1 MKPNITT
8 LKKPAMKQEMTEEQK
23 MAQRVQIFMQKREQ
37 YALNAALKMLEGYDY
52 VPDGAQLDGI
62 VEAAVDFADKM
73 LDKLF
78 NENEG
83 KEDSGDKE
91 D

>member
-8 LKKPAMKQEMTEEQK
+8 LKKPAMRQEMTEEQK

-37 YALNAALKMLEGYDY
+37 YALNAALKMLEGYEFT
-52 VPDGAQLDGI
+52 PDNEQLDGI
-62 VEAAVDFADKM
+62 VDAAVDFADKL

-78 NENEG
+78 NEDEG

>member
-37 YALNAALKMLEGYDY
+37 YALNAALKMLEGYDFT
-52 VPDGAQLDGI
+52 PDGEQLDGI
-62 VEAAVDFADKM
+62 VDAAVDFADKL
-73 LDKLF
+73 LDKLY
-78 NENEG
+78 NEDEG

>member
-8 LKKPAMKQEMTEEQK
+8 LKKPAMRQEMTEEQK

-37 YALNAALKMLEGYDY
+37 YALNAALKMLEGYDFT
-52 VPDGAQLDGI
+52 PDKEQIGAVVD
-62 VEAAVDFADKM
+62 AAVDFADKL
-73 LDKLF
+73 LDKLY
-78 NENEG
+78 NEDEG

>member
-1 MKPNITT
+1 MKPNMNT
-8 LKKPAMKQEMTEEQK
+8 LKKPATKQEMTEEQK

-37 YALNAALKMLEGYDY
+37 YALNAALKMLEGYDFT
-52 VPDGAQLDGI
+52 PDGEQLDGI
-62 VEAAVDFADKM
+62 VAAAVDFADKM